1 MTDILSA
8 FGGMLSLDIFI
19 CMIIGVAVGIVIGA
33 LPGLSATLAV
43 TLMLPFTFGLEPTAG
58 ILLLIGAYCGGVY
71 GGSITAILIK
81 TPGTPASVASV
92 ADGYAL
98 TKQGKAYDALIASL
112 YTSGIGGMLS
122 GVALLFVAPLIA
134 KLAVNFGPPEYF
146 ALAVF
151 GLTIIA
157 SVSGKSMAKGLM
169 MACVG
174 LLICCVGIDPYEG
187 QSRFI
192 FGQSFLLSGIGM
204 VPVMIGVFA
213 IAEVFNQIEVH
224 IKSVAAEIGEID
236 MKAGKHKMGPKEL
249 IPYWATIL
257 KASITGIIIG
267 AIPGTG
273 GAIASFLSYNN
284 EKNASKHPEEFG
296 NGSMTGLIAA
306 ETAKNATTGATLIP
320 MFTLGIPGDTVTAI
334 LLGALTIHGL
344 STGPKLF
351 TDYGVLVYTVIIGFF
366 VVNLIMMLQGKLAI
380 RWFAQI
386 TSVPSA
392 ILMPIILVLC
402 LVGAYSS
409 NNNWISVWI
418 ALISGL
424 IGYVLQKF
432 QFPMAPL
439 LISMVLGSLTE
450 MSLRQSLIMSDG
462 SVSIFYTRPICL
474 VFLLLAVF
482 SAFLPLIQ
490 SKRRKAAQKKSTV

>member
-1 MTDILSA
+1 MANIGAA
-8 FGGMLSLDIFI
+8 FMSMLSVNIFL
-19 CMIIGVAVGIVIGA
+19 CMIIGVAVGIVVGA

-43 TLMLPFTFGLEPTAG
+43 ALMLPFTFSLDATSG

-92 ADGYAL
+92 ADGFSL
-98 TKQGKAYDALIASL
+98 TKKGRAYEALMASL
-112 YTSGIGGMLS
+112 YASVIGGMLS
-122 GVALLFVAPLIA
+122 GLALLFIAPLIA

-157 SVSGKSMAKGLM
+157 SVSGKSLAKGLL
-169 MACVG
+169 MAGIG

-187 QSRFI
+187 QTRFV
-192 FGQSFLLSGIGM
+192 FGQSFLYSGIGM

-224 IKSVAAEIGEID
+224 IKSVAAEFGD
-236 MKAGKHKMGPKEL
+236 VSVKVNKKMGLREMVPYVGGL
-249 IPYWATIL
+249 I

-273 GAIASFLSYNN
+273 GAIASFLAYNN
-284 EKNASKHPEEFG
+284 EKTASKNPDEFG
-296 NGSMTGLIAA
+296 KGSMAGLVAA
-306 ETAKNATTGATLIP
+306 EAAKNATTGSTLIP
-320 MFTLGIPGDTVTAI
+320 MLTLGIPGDTVTAI

-366 VVNLIMMLQGKLAI
+366 VVNIIMLIQGKLAI
-380 RWFAQI
+380 RWFARI

-392 ILMPIILVLC
+392 ILMPIILILC

-409 NNNWISVWI
+409 NNNWMSVWI
-418 ALISGL
+418 AINSGFL
-424 IGYVLQKF
+424 GYILQKF

-439 LISMVLGSLTE
+439 LIAMVLESLTE

-462 SVSIFYTRPICL
+462 SVSIFFTRPICL
-474 VFLLLAVF
+474 IFLILAVG
-482 SAFLPLIQ
+482 SVCLPLV
-490 SKRRKAAQKKSTV
+490 KDKLRKKSAE

>member
-1 MTDILSA
+1 MADIISALSNMMA
-8 FGGMLSLDIFI
+8 LDIFV

-43 TLMLPFTFGLEPTAG
+43 TLMLPFTFSLDATAG

-92 ADGYAL
+92 ADGFAL
-98 TKQGKAYDALIASL
+98 TKEGKAYEALMASL
-112 YTSGIGGMLS
+112 YGSVVGGVLS
-122 GVALLFVAPLIA
+122 GVALLFIAPTIA

-157 SVSGKSMAKGLM
+157 SVSGKSLAKGLM
-169 MACVG
+169 MAGLG

-187 QSRFI
+187 QTRFV
-192 FGQSFLLSGIGM
+192 FGQSFLYSGIGM

-213 IAEVFNQIEVH
+213 ISEVFNQIEIH
-224 IKSVAAEIGEID
+224 IRSVSEEFGHVEV
-236 MKAGKHKMGPKEL
+236 KAGKKKWGIREL
-249 IPYWATIL
+249 LEYWKTLL
-257 KASITGIIIG
+257 KSSVTGIIVG

-284 EKNASKHPEEFG
+284 EKMSSDHPEEFG

-320 MFTLGIPGDTVTAI
+320 MLTLGIPGDTVTAI

-351 TDYGVLVYTVIIGFF
+351 TDYGVLVYTVILGFF
-366 VVNLIMMLQGKLAI
+366 VVNIIMLFQGKLAI
-380 RWFAQI
+380 RWFARL

-392 ILMPIILVLC
+392 ILMPIILILC

-409 NNNWISVWI
+409 NNNWTSVWI
-418 ALISGL
+418 ALVSGF
-424 IGYVLQKF
+424 IGFILQKF
-432 QFPMAPL
+432 DYPMAPL
-439 LISMVLGSLTE
+439 LIAMVLESLTE

-462 SVSIFYTRPICL
+462 SLLIFVTRPICL
-474 VFLLLAVF
+474 IFLLLAVF
-482 SAFLPLIQ
+482 SVFLPFIQ
-490 SKRRKAAQKKSTV
+490 KRRRKRS

>member
-1 MTDILSA
+1 
-8 FGGMLSLDIFI
+8 MLSINIFV

-43 TLMLPFTFGLEPTAG
+43 ALMLPFTFSLDATSG

-92 ADGYAL
+92 ADGFSL
-98 TKQGKAYDALIASL
+98 TKMGRAYEALMASL
-112 YTSGIGGMLS
+112 YGSVIGGLFSGIS
-122 GVALLFVAPLIA
+122 LLVIAPLIA

-157 SVSGKSMAKGLM
+157 SVSGNSLAKGLM
-169 MACVG
+169 MAGVG
-174 LLICCVGIDPYEG
+174 LFLCLIGIDPYEG
-187 QSRFI
+187 QTRFV
-192 FGQSFLLSGIGM
+192 FGQSALYAGIGM

-224 IKSVAAEIGEID
+224 IKSVAAEFGDVSVKKNTRFSLRE
-236 MKAGKHKMGPKEL
+236 M
-249 IPYWATIL
+249 IPYAANVI
-257 KASITGIIIG
+257 KASVTGIIIG

-273 GAIASFLSYNN
+273 GAIASFLAYNN
-284 EKNASKHPEEFG
+284 EKTASKNPEEFG
-296 NGSMTGLIAA
+296 KGSMAGLIAA

-320 MFTLGIPGDTVTAI
+320 MLTLGIPGDTVTAI

-366 VVNLIMMLQGKLAI
+366 LVNIIMLFQGKLAI
-380 RWFAQI
+380 RWFAKI
-386 TSVPSA
+386 TSVPSV
-392 ILMPIILVLC
+392 ILMPIILILC

-409 NNNWISVWI
+409 NNNWFSVWI
-418 ALISGL
+418 AIISGFA
-424 IGYVLQKF
+424 GYVLQKF
-432 QFPMAPL
+432 EFPMAPM
-439 LISMVLGSLTE
+439 LIAMVLEKLTE
-450 MSLRQSLIMSDG
+450 MSLRQSLIMSNG
-462 SVSIFYTRPICL
+462 SAGIFFTRPICL
-474 VFLLLAVF
+474 VFLILSVG
-482 SAFLPLIQ
+482 SVCLPLI
-490 SKRRKAAQKKSTV
+490 KNRKARA